1 MKMIALLALTCL
13 SLSAHAQFR
22 NPSTPGQAMGPL
34 FVTISGGNC
43 VVGYSSSSPAPAF
56 AIQSG
61 DGTNPLN
68 SQAQGL
74 AVCRLMAVIPPQPSF
89 TALPG
94 GNWRHSTADIDPATA
109 PCRMEGTVSV
119 AGLTGI
125 SCGVDP

>member
-22 NPSTPGQAMGPL
+22 SSNGQAMGTLITPT
-34 FVTISGGNC
+34 VNGGGNC
-43 VVGYSSSSPAPAF
+43 VIGHTTNGFV
-56 AIQSG
+56 IQSG